1 MTLDADTV
9 AAIDE
14 YLAGYGR
21 RRHRL
26 TRESRILVE
35 SLVIIHGTDVLDRL
49 VLDDGP
55 CECCLE
61 AQARVERLSWIKS
74 EYRRKRRP

>member
-1 MTLDADTV
+1 MTLDAETV

-14 YLAGYGR
+14 YFARHGR

-26 TRESRILVE
+26 ARESRVLVE
-35 SLVIIHGTDVLDRL
+35 SLVTVNGTGILDRL

-55 CECCLE
+55 CDCCVE
-61 AQARVERLSWIKS
+61 EQRRVECLSWVKS
-74 EYRRKRRP
+74 EHRRRRRP

>member
-1 MTLDADTV
+1 MTLDADTA

-14 YLAGYGR
+14 YFARYGR

-26 TRESRILVE
+26 ARESRGLVE
-35 SLVIIHGTDVLDRL
+35 SLVTVNGTGILDRL
-49 VLDDGP
+49 VVDDGP

-61 AQARVERLSWIKS
+61 EQRRVERLSWVKS
-74 EYRRKRRP
+74 EYRRKRRS

>member
-1 MTLDADTV
+1 MTLDADTA

-14 YLAGYGR
+14 YFARYGR

-26 TRESRILVE
+26 ARESRVLVE
-35 SLVIIHGTDVLDRL
+35 SLVTANGTDILDRL

-61 AQARVERLSWIKS
+61 EQRRVERLSWAKS
-74 EYRRKRRP
+74 EYHRRRRA